1 MAPCAAIRSA
11 LTLCEYSCSVVFTSE
26 CRSFVDVQMLTF
38 HLAPCRCLAGK
49 RPDKPDQDF
58 VLDSPAIGFPQGA
71 EVQHPGF
78 AFFAVLFFEPPAL
91 MSLCHQISSG
101 T

>member
-1 MAPCAAIRSA
+1 
-11 LTLCEYSCSVVFTSE
+11 
-26 CRSFVDVQMLTF
+26 MLMF
-38 HLAPCRCLAGK
+38 HLPPRGGLARK
-49 RPDKPDQDF
+49 LTDKPNRNF
-58 VLDSPAIGFPQGA
+58 VLNPLAIGFPQAA

-78 AFFAVLFFEPPAL
+78 AFFAVLFLEPTAL